1 MGSLGGV
8 GGWEGLDMA
17 ILWQEVHSARVLVI
31 SPTMPGQ
38 YTASLA
44 LAFILS
50 TPWCAAWSNCKIS
63 LRIVVGITILSFS
76 INTPSNS
83 YSWLLYLAYW
93 RMSGSTFL
101 MSSGNPTFN
110 SSRTFKS
117 VLSFAVDSFTSD
129 QLTMFFM
136 LLALHKETEAFNPSS
151 ITVASSSVSTA
162 FVTREPN
169 ISSAS

>member
-50 TPWCAAWSNCKIS
+50 TPWCAAWSNCRMS
-63 LRIVVGITILSFS
+63 LRIAVGITILSFS

-101 MSSGNPTFN
+101 TSSGNPDFN
-110 SSRTFKS
+110 SSRILNS

-129 QLTMFFM
+129 QLTMFFT
-136 LLALHKETEAFNPSS
+136 LLALHTESEASRPSAT
-151 ITVASSSVSTA
+151 TVASSMLSSVS
-162 FVTREPN
+162 
-169 ISSAS
+169 